1 MSNLL
6 TLTTQ
11 FSQDTLPANNSQR
24 LLYVLIEFA
33 AGDVGGGAPL
43 PVNLTLVV
51 DKSDSM
57 CVPILSQEQ
66 FDELVRLGSV
76 SETMVDGVPV
86 WHFENIPAQYS
97 LDAPRSIDFVKRAL
111 HSAVEQI
118 APHDRF
124 ALVAFAREAMVVIP
138 NQPGQNKRELVQA
151 IDALDKL
158 PIGNETYM
166 ALGLTRG
173 IEQAQAALSRD
184 HLNRLIILTDGFTQ
198 DAPQCRA
205 LAQNAAQQGIA
216 VSTMGLG
223 VEFNEELLISI
234 ADVTGGEAYF
244 VRDPSEIP
252 KVFRQELA
260 GVQNIAL
267 RNLLVRMRFMD
278 GIELRRAHRVKPM
291 IYDLGALPLVERG
304 FDLKLG
310 DMARQAAFALML
322 ELVVPPRP
330 EGNYQLAHLV
340 AEYDLPHL
348 GIERQKQRANLIIP
362 YTANHA
368 SAPTNPTVMN
378 LVEKLSA
385 FKLQT
390 RALQD
395 AANGDLANAT
405 RKLQAAATRLINMGE
420 QNLAQQML
428 NEAANLEQ
436 RGRMSAEGT
445 KRLRY
450 ETRKLTQKLE

>member
-6 TLTTQ
+6 TITTQ
-11 FSQDTLPANNSQR
+11 FSQDTLPANNSAR
-24 LLYVLIEFA
+24 LLYVLIELT
-33 AGDVGGGAPL
+33 AGDVGNGAPL
-43 PVNLTLVV
+43 PVNLTMVV

-57 CVPILSQEQ
+57 CVPILSQDQ
-66 FDELVRLGSV
+66 FDELARLGTV

-86 WHFENIPAQYS
+86 WHFENIPQQYT

-111 HSAVEQI
+111 HSALEQI

-124 ALVAFAREAMVVIP
+124 ALVAFAREAVVVIP
-138 NQPGQNKRELVQA
+138 NQAGQNKRELLKA
-151 IDALDKL
+151 IDTLDTL

-166 ALGLTRG
+166 AFGITRG
-173 IEQAQAALSRD
+173 LEQAQAVLS
-184 HLNRLIILTDGFTQ
+184 HEYINRLILLTDGFAQ

-205 LAQNAAQQGIA
+205 LAQNAAQQGVA

-234 ADVTGGEAYF
+234 ADLTGGEAYF
-244 VRDPSEIP
+244 VRNPSEIP
-252 KVFRQELA
+252 QVFRQELA
-260 GVQNIAL
+260 SVQKIAL
-267 RNLLVRMRFMD
+267 RNLLLRMRFMD
-278 GIELRRAHRVKPM
+278 GVELRRAHRVKPM
-291 IYDLGALPLVERG
+291 IFDLGALPLVERG

-310 DMARQAAFALML
+310 DMARQTSSALML

-340 AEYDLPHL
+340 AEYDVPHL

-368 SAPTNPTVMN
+368 SAPLNPTVMN
-378 LVEKLSA
+378 LAEKLSA

-420 QNLAQQML
+420 QNLAQQLL

-450 ETRKLTQKLE
+450 NTRKLTQQLE